1 MGGVGVLVMCPCVRD
16 ATVRSVIPRPTPVTA
31 PGGSGDRDP
40 ELSSSCAA
48 HLRASRGGNSPTSM
62 AALIFFLVSADALAP
77 PQIRRVSGREANS
90 FCYPVAELCAEAICD
105 ASERTEKAIL
115 SSALERDLRQRLLG
129 KRSSALWIA
138 QDADNN
144 VVGSCAVEVGNLSPD
159 ALDEQRLSRQG
170 SLATNM
176 AARPLLSSL
185 AVDPKFRRR
194 GLAKKLCREAED
206 LAKDWGYD
214 EVLLKVERDN
224 GKARGLYNKIGY
236 RAVAIDKDAER
247 PVAGPGG
254 VKYVPT
260 VQVAMRKS
268 LRYPPV
274 DTVVS
279 AVGLLAAASYSYMQ
293 HSSELAEAAGL
304 VKSGQLEPAAQLLLQ
319 LVQSDLSPLLE
330 RLEPLVQSGFPFR

>member
-1 MGGVGVLVMCPCVRD
+1 
-16 ATVRSVIPRPTPVTA
+16 
-31 PGGSGDRDP
+31 
-40 ELSSSCAA
+40 
-48 HLRASRGGNSPTSM
+48 M
-62 AALIFFLVSADALAP
+62 AALVVFLVSARALAP
-77 PQIRRVSGREANS
+77 PQIRRVAGREAS
-90 FCYPVAELCAEAICD
+90 SKCFPVAELCAEAICD
-105 ASERTEKAIL
+105 ASESREKAIL
-115 SSALERDLRQRLLG
+115 ASALERDLRQRLLG
-129 KRSSALWIA
+129 SRTSALWIA
-138 QDADNN
+138 EDADNN
-144 VVGSCAVEVGNLSPD
+144 VIGSCAVEVGNLSPE
-159 ALDEQRLSRQG
+159 ALCEQRLSRQG
-170 SLATNM
+170 SLYADV
-176 AARPLLSSL
+176 AKRPLLSSL

-194 GLAKKLCREAED
+194 GLARQLCREAEV

-224 GKARGLYNKIGY
+224 GKARGLYHKIGY
-236 RAVAIDKDAER
+236 RAVAVDQGAER